1 MILMQFNEGYRT
13 VTVWVAVV
21 YVVGLVLSP
30 EEEYAMTGG
39 VHGHPE
45 TESYDVIETIIEKEQ
60 ETT

>member
-1 MILMQFNEGYRT
+1 MQFNEGYRT

-30 EEEYAMTGG
+30 EEEKAMTGG
-39 VHGHPE
+39 VHRHPE